1 MVYLIS
7 IVLLFGL
14 MWLLLV
20 RPQRRR
26 QVQQLEMQDTLKL
39 DDEVITAGG
48 LHGFIKQLDHEV
60 LTLEIAPD
68 TRVRVDRRA
77 IAGVVRNEP
86 DAADEAEQL
95 AQIPPDES

>member
-26 QVQQLEMQDTLKL
+26 QLQQLEMQDTLKL

-48 LHGFIKQLDHEV
+48 LHGFVKQLDHEV
-60 LTLEIAPD
+60 LTLEIAAN

-77 IAGVVRNEP
+77 IAGVVRDAPEANQEP
-86 DAADEAEQL
+86 EEL
-95 AQIPPDES
+95 AQIPPGES